1 MKSSIYR
8 ERKLRGA
15 TLIGTFLLA
24 VSAPAIAE
32 PTDRWWSGWGMGVS
46 EYGWSGSDGSNIY
59 ITCDSDG
66 ALGLNVAIRGIDPKP
81 NTDVIF
87 NLNGQEVR
95 FWTTADGEIEM
106 KSRVSM
112 NNLYF
117 LFDELRQGSTMFLR
131 FDGLAKEFS
140 LAGSAKG
147 LGEGLCE

>member
-1 MKSSIYR
+1 LKSSKYR
-8 ERKLRGA
+8 EEKLRVA
-15 TLIGTFLLA
+15 TLIGIALLA
-24 VSAPAIAE
+24 VSAPAFAE

-66 ALGLNVAIRGIDPKP
+66 ALGLNVAIH
-81 NTDVIF
+81 
-87 NLNGQEVR
+87 QEVR
-95 FWTTADGEIEM
+95 FWTKADGQIEM
-106 KSRVSM
+106 QSRVSM

-117 LFDELRQGSTMFLR
+117 LFDELRQGSSMFLR

>member
-1 MKSSIYR
+1 
-8 ERKLRGA
+8 LRVA
-15 TLIGTFLLA
+15 TLIGIALLA
-24 VSAPAIAE
+24 VSAPAFAE

-66 ALGLNVAIRGIDPKP
+66 ALGLNVAIH
-81 NTDVIF
+81 
-87 NLNGQEVR
+87 QEVR
-95 FWTTADGEIEM
+95 FWTKADGQIEM
-106 KSRVSM
+106 QSRVSM

-117 LFDELRQGSTMFLR
+117 LFDELRQGSSMFLR

>member
-1 MKSSIYR
+1 MKGAILISIAA
-8 ERKLRGA
+8 LVAA
-15 TLIGTFLLA
+15 T
-24 VSAPAIAE
+24 PALAE

-46 EYGWSGSDGSNIY
+46 EYGWSGSDGSTIY
-59 ITCDSDG
+59 ITCDSDD
-66 ALGLNVAIRGIDPKP
+66 ALGLNVAIRGVDPKP

-95 FWTTADGEIEM
+95 FWTEDNGEIEM
-106 KSRVSM
+106 QSRVSM

-140 LAGSAKG
+140 LAGSARG